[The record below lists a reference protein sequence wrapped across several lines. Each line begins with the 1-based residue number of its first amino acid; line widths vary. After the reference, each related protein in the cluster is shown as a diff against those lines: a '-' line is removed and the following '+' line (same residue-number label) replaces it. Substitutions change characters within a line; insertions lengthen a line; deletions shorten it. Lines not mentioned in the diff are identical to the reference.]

1 MKTANL
7 RHMTVDEFL
16 EWSERQQSGRY
27 ELEHGQVV
35 TMQAERIEHTEAK
48 LETVIALREAIKK
61 AGLPCSAVTDGA
73 TVRIS
78 KTTAY
83 EPDALVYCGE
93 KAPRGSL
100 EIPNPVVVVEVLSPG
115 TAMRD
120 AQAKLQGY
128 FSVASV
134 EHYLILNPETRMV
147 THHARAEGDAVRTR
161 IVSDGALMLNPPGLD
176 VSVEAMFPVEVSV
189 EQTI

>member
-1 MKTANL
+1 MKTQNV
-7 RHMTVDEFL
+7 RQMTVDEFL
-16 EWSERQQSGRY
+16 DWSERQPSGRY
-27 ELEHGQVV
+27 ELQDGCVL

-48 LETVIALREAIKK
+48 LEAVIALREAIKK

-93 KAPRGSL
+93 RAPRGSL
-100 EIPNPVVVVEVLSPG
+100 EIPNPVIIVEVLSPG

-134 EHYLILNPETRMV
+134 QHYLILNPETRMV
-147 THHARAEGDAVRTR
+147 THHARADGDAVRSR
-161 IVSDGALMLNPPGLD
+161 IVSDGVLTLHPPGLA
-176 VSVEAMFPVEVSV
+176 VEVEAMFPAPAE
-189 EQTI
+189 